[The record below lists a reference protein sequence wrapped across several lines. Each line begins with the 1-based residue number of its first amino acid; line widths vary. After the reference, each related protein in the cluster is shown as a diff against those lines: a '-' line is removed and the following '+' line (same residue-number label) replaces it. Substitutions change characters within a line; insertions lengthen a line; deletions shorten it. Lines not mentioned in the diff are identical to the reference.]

1 MKAVAKM
8 IFLFGLLLLIGGGTF
23 AQSEKKH
30 HKHQDWSHND
40 TTEINMPG
48 VRVERFGHDSMIVY
62 INKSKMDKF
71 NFTCFPFCQKKEKYR
86 GHWAGIDLGFNGYV
100 TPDFNMNFSPKED
113 YMNINTA
120 RSLVVNLNPF
130 ELNVNLCKNHFGFTT
145 GIGFQLDNYYFTNN
159 YVMLKDS
166 ATLVAYKVQ
175 DKDRNYVTLKQ
186 NKMFNSYITL
196 PLLFEYQTNSHRHL
210 NSFHVTLGVIGGIRL
225 GSYTKQVYK
234 NTDQTYYLV
243 DNAGNPIA
251 SYYVERP
258 VVRTYGSYH
267 LSPFMLDAT
276 FRIGWSYLNLWAT
289 CGITQLFQNGKGPE
303 VFPLNI
309 GITLLSW

>member
-1 MKAVAKM
+1 MKTMVKV
-8 IFLFGLLLLIGGGTF
+8 IGSFILLLITVSGTF
-23 AQSEKKH
+23 AQSEKKCPR
-30 HKHQDWSHND
+30 HNKYNHCD

-48 VRVERFGHDSMIVY
+48 VRIERFGNDSVIIH
-62 INKSKMDKF
+62 INKSKMDNF

-113 YMNINTA
+113 YININTA
-120 RSLVVNLNPF
+120 RSLMVNLNPF
-130 ELNVNLCKNHFGFTT
+130 ELNVNLIRKHFGFTT
-145 GIGFQLDNYYFTNN
+145 GLGFQFNNYYFTNN
-159 YVMLKDS
+159 YVMLNDS
-166 ATLVAYKVQ
+166 AVLVAYKVK
-175 DKDRNYVTLKQ
+175 DKDGNYVTLKQ

-196 PLLFEYQTNSHRHL
+196 PLLFEYQTNSHRNL

-225 GSYTKQVYK
+225 GTYTKQIYK

-243 DNAGNPIA
+243 DNAGNPVA
-251 SYYVERP
+251 SYYIDRP
-258 VVRTYGSYH
+258 IVRTYGSYH

-276 FRIGWSYLNLWAT
+276 LRIGWSYLNLWAT
-289 CGITQLFQNGKGPE
+289 CGITQMFQNGKGPE